1 MAAFPSPHSEK
12 MVGRYASLEPLD
24 PAAHGE
30 DLFLTSSATG
40 AAERF
45 RYLGQEVPEQGS
57 FDTWLTQAA
66 ASADPLFYAV
76 IANHDGRCHGRQ
88 ALMRIERQHGV
99 IELGNILWNPGIAK
113 TRVAT
118 EAFFL
123 AASHVFDELG
133 YRRFEWKCD
142 AANLPS
148 RRAAE
153 RFGFS
158 FEGVFRQHMIVKS
171 LNRDTAW
178 FSIIDSEWSDLRS
191 AFAAWLEPSNFTADG
206 TQLRSLRELRAAVEA

>member
-1 MAAFPSPHSEK
+1 MSAFPLPK
-12 MVGRYASLEPLD
+12 RVTMAGRYAALEPLD
-24 PAAHGE
+24 PATHGE
-30 DLFLTSSATG
+30 DLFLTSSAPG
-40 AAERF
+40 ASERF
-45 RYLGQEVPEQGS
+45 MYLGQDVPERGT
-57 FDTWLTQAA
+57 FFAWLDEAA
-66 ASADPLFYAV
+66 ASTDPLFFAV
-76 IANHDGRCHGRQ
+76 IAKEDGRCHGRQ
-88 ALMRIERQHGV
+88 ALMRIEPRHGV
-99 IELGNILWNPGIAK
+99 IELGNILWNPGMAR

-158 FEGVFRQHMIVKS
+158 FEGVFRHHMLVKGR
-171 LNRDTAW
+171 NRDTAW
-178 FSIIDSEWSDLRS
+178 FSIIDADWPGIRS
-191 AFAAWLEPSNFTADG
+191 AFSAWLEPSNFTADG
-206 TQLRSLRELRAAVEA
+206 VQRRSLRELRSAVGQ